1 MPLVERITPPFVI
14 IFFVMSGADIQ
25 LSNFTVVTVAMLMIY
40 LVFRVGGKIFGT
52 FLGARLSS
60 AGKQVERYLGFGL
73 LPQGGIA
80 LGLSIIMLDII
91 PPSEA
96 YAYDGGLVRIVVIGA
111 VFVSE
116 IFGPILLKKV
126 LIKAKEA
133 TVLG

>member
-25 LSNFTVVTVAMLMIY
+25 LSNFTFVTLSILVIY
-40 LVFRVGGKIFGT
+40 LVFRVGGKILGT
-52 FLGARLSS
+52 FLGARISS
-60 AGKQVERYLGFGL
+60 AGKQVERYFGFGL

-91 PPSEA
+91 PASEA

-126 LIKAKEA
+126 LIKAKEV
-133 TVLG
+133 TVHG